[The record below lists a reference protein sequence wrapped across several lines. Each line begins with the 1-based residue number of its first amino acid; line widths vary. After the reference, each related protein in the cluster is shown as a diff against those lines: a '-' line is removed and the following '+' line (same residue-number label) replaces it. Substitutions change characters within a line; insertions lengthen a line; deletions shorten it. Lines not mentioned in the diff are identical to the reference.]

1 MKRLL
6 VLLTLSVLFAGSIF
20 AFGPMNQQ
28 NWQNQQN
35 QGQTA
40 AQTPAQVGALAQQQ
54 QKQVQAREFKDN
66 GLQGYFNL
74 PADASISEVKTLDG
88 TVVSISL
95 ESEKGLV
102 VKFESAGVTYDLR
115 VGPLMRELSLKAGDK
130 ITVTGRIVSTSTD
143 KYVVVEKVKIGD
155 KEYTATRGRVADAQ
169 NTTST
174 TNTQDTQSIQNMTR
188 ARDCR

>member
-20 AFGPMNQQ
+20 AFGPAS
-28 NWQNQQN
+28 QQN
-35 QGQTA
+35 QNQAQTA
-40 AQTPAQVGALAQQQ
+40 AQAPAQVGALAQQN
-54 QKQVQAREFKDN
+54 QVQAREFKDN
-66 GLQGYFNL
+66 GLLGYFNL

-155 KEYTATRGRVADAQ
+155 KEYTVRQDEIANAQNAQ
-169 NTTST
+169 NTQNRQ
-174 TNTQDTQSIQNMTR
+174 NTQNTQNSAKNSK
-188 ARDCR
+188 

>member
-6 VLLTLSVLFAGSIF
+6 VLLTLSVLFAGSMF

-66 GLQGYFNL
+66 GLGGFFNL

-88 TVVSISL
+88 TVTSISL

-102 VKFESAGVTYDLR
+102 IKFESAGVTYDLR
-115 VGPLMRELSLKAGDK
+115 IGPFTRELSLKAGDK
-130 ITVTGRIVSTSTD
+130 ITVTGRVVSTSTD

-155 KEYTATRGRVADAQ
+155 KEYTVRQDEIANAQNAQ
-169 NTTST
+169 NTQNRQ
-174 TNTQDTQSIQNMTR
+174 NTQNTQNSAKNSK
-188 ARDCR
+188 

>member
-1 MKRLL
+1 MERLL

-20 AFGPMNQQ
+20 AFGPAS
-28 NWQNQQN
+28 QQN
-35 QGQTA
+35 QNQAQTA
-40 AQTPAQVGALAQQQ
+40 AQAPAQVGALAQQN
-54 QKQVQAREFKDN
+54 QVQAREFKDN

-174 TNTQDTQSIQNMTR
+174 TNTTNTTNTQSTQNMTR

>member
-1 MKRLL
+1 MKKLL

-20 AFGPMNQQ
+20 AFGPASK
-28 NWQNQQN
+28 QNQN
-35 QGQTA
+35 QAQTA
-40 AQTPAQVGALAQQQ
+40 VQAPAQVGALAQ
-54 QKQVQAREFKDN
+54 QKQVQAREFKD

-74 PADASISEVKTLDG
+74 PADASISDVKTLDG
-88 TVVSISL
+88 AVTSISF

-102 VKFESAGVTYDLR
+102 VKFESAGVAYDLR
-115 VGPLMRELSLKAGDK
+115 VGPVMRELSLKAGDK

-155 KEYTATRGRVADAQ
+155 KEYTATRGRVADE
-169 NTTST
+169 NTTNT
-174 TNTQDTQSIQNMTR
+174 TNTQNTQSIQNMTR

>member
-20 AFGPMNQQ
+20 AFGPAS
-28 NWQNQQN
+28 QQN
-35 QGQTA
+35 QNQAQTA

-54 QKQVQAREFKDN
+54 NQVQAREFKDN
-66 GLQGYFNL
+66 GLLGYFNL

-155 KEYTATRGRVADAQ
+155 KEYTTTRGRVADAQ